1 MNLITLEVRKHRT
14 LIIALLLV
22 AFLWAAWMVREL
34 LSGEALLTLALNL
47 GSLSLLGLVGILVP
61 IVLARSLGSE
71 AGGPLAFLLTSP
83 RSGWAHVLAR
93 SGVAL
98 TTLAI
103 YYGMLAAVSAWVAS
117 SLGVSYDAWV
127 PWAAWGYA
135 MVAIAAPTVFLA
147 IVYGLLVAAYR
158 PGRGGQLPAVASVFG
173 VFGIWGWFSSWST
186 QHLTFLPQIPIPH
199 LTVPREVARLLGTQG
214 EVDLQS
220 SLQFVFGG
228 IPTAP
233 VLVGLLLAALL
244 AAVAARLWEEVE
256 WA

>member
-1 MNLITLEVRKHRT
+1 MNLFALELCKHRT
-14 LIIALLLV
+14 LIIGLLLV
-22 AFLWAAWMVREL
+22 AFLWAAWIARGL
-34 LSGEALLTLALNL
+34 YGSDPLLTLALNL
-47 GSLSLLGLVGILVP
+47 GSLSMLGVVGILVP
-61 IVLARSLGSE
+61 IVLARSLSGE

-98 TTLAI
+98 TTLAV
-103 YYGMLAAVSAWVAS
+103 YYGVLAGVSAWVAKFM
-117 SLGVSYDAWV
+117 GVSYDAWT

-135 MVAIAAPTVFLA
+135 MAAVAAPMVFLA

-158 PGRGGQLPAVASVFG
+158 PGRGGQLPAVASAFG
-173 VFGIWGWFSSWST
+173 VFGVWGWLSSWST
-186 QHLTFLPQIPIPH
+186 QHLTFLQQIPIPH
-199 LTVPREVARLLGTQG
+199 LVVPREVARVMGMPG

-220 SLQFVFGG
+220 SLRFVFGG

-233 VLVGLLLAALL
+233 ALVGLLLAALL
-244 AAVAARLWEEVE
+244 AVVAARLWEEVE